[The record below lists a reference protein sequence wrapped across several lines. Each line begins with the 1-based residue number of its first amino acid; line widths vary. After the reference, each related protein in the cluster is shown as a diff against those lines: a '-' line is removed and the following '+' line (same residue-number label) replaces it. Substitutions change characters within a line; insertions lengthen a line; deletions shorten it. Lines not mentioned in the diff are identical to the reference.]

1 MAHSEEE
8 ISDLRKALAHLHDP
22 AYLENHPL
30 VGRVGSVSQAPILS
44 QGRLLSRI
52 LRLAIEALDPGP
64 GIAPNA
70 PEARPYHVLRSR
82 YIARQGI
89 LNIAEQLG
97 IGERQFYRELRRGLE
112 ALVHILHE
120 REIGGNH
127 QGSSLTETLRSPV
140 DRVCAEVG
148 RLTDAGQQIVDI
160 VQLVAQA
167 IESAQPLAE
176 DRGIQIHWVPETTS
190 LYVVVNRVMLR
201 QVVLNLLSHVVRF
214 HRDSGPV
221 VRLSHSGPDAV
232 IEISCHCEGAPNSL
246 HPGQPYAIAAEL
258 VDSLGLAWARTD
270 VESGAMRI
278 AIRVPLAEQHTILI
292 VDDNVGLIRLF
303 ERYLNGYPC
312 LVYGAPNAEEA
323 LSILEDLCPDVVILD
338 IMMPKRDGWEVLQ
351 ALRQSEAGSRAR
363 VLVCSIIN
371 DPHLAEAL
379 GADGFLHKPV
389 DRTSLLQALDELV
402 SPAV

>member
-1 MAHSEEE
+1 
-8 ISDLRKALAHLHDP
+8 
-22 AYLENHPL
+22 
-30 VGRVGSVSQAPILS
+30 
-44 QGRLLSRI
+44 
-52 LRLAIEALDPGP
+52 LRLSIEALDPGP

-89 LNIAEQLG
+89 VSIADQLG

-112 ALVHILHE
+112 ALAHILQE
-120 REIGGNH
+120 YEVEADH
-127 QGSSLTETLRSPV
+127 QGGLAVEQLSSAA
-140 DRVCAEVG
+140 RVCAEVG
-148 RLTDAGQQIVDI
+148 RLTHAGQQVVDI

-167 IESAQPLAE
+167 VQSAQPLAH
-176 DRGIQIHWVPETTS
+176 DWGIQIRWVSELTS

-201 QVVLNLLSHVVRF
+201 QVVLNLLSHFVRF
-214 HRDSGPV
+214 HQDSSPI
-221 VRLSHSGPDAV
+221 VRLCRSGPDALITV
-232 IEISCHCEGAPNSL
+232 ACHCQGPPDPLRPE
-246 HPGQPYAIAAEL
+246 QPYAIAAEL
-258 VDSLGLAWARTD
+258 LDSLGLTWTRED
-270 VESGAMRI
+270 LESGALRI

-312 LVYGAPNAEEA
+312 LVYGATSADEA
-323 LSILEDLCPDVVILD
+323 LSMLDDLCPDVVILD
-338 IMMPKRDGWEVLQ
+338 IMMPRRDGWEVLQ
-351 ALRQSEAGSRAR
+351 TLRQSEAGARAR

-389 DRTSLLQALDELV
+389 DRASLHQALDKLV
-402 SPAV
+402 STTV

>member
-1 MAHSEEE
+1 MAHSEEH
-8 ISDLRKALAHLHDP
+8 ISELRKALAHLHDP

-30 VGRVGSVSQAPILS
+30 VGCVRSVSQAPTLS

-52 LRLAIEALDPGP
+52 LRLSIEALDPGP

-89 LNIAEQLG
+89 LSIAEQLG

-112 ALVHILHE
+112 ALAHILDESENGAAHGASPSIE
-120 REIGGNH
+120 MLH
-127 QGSSLTETLRSPV
+127 SPV
-140 DRVCAEVG
+140 ARVCAEVD
-148 RLTDAGQQIVDI
+148 RLTNAGQQIVDV

-167 IESAQPLAE
+167 IQSAQPLAR
-176 DRGIQIHWVPETTS
+176 DWGTQIYWMPEATS
-190 LYVVVNRVMLR
+190 LYVAVNRVMLR
-201 QVVLNLLSHVVRF
+201 QVVLNLLSHVIRF

-221 VRLSHSGPDAV
+221 VRLSHSGPDAL
-232 IEISCHCEGAPNSL
+232 IGISCHCEGAPDSL

-258 VDSLGLAWARTD
+258 LDSLDLAWTREGA
-270 VESGAMRI
+270 ESGAMRI

-312 LVYGAPNAEEA
+312 LVYGASNAEEA

-351 ALRQSEAGSRAR
+351 ALRQSEAGARAR
-363 VLVCSIIN
+363 VVVCSIIN